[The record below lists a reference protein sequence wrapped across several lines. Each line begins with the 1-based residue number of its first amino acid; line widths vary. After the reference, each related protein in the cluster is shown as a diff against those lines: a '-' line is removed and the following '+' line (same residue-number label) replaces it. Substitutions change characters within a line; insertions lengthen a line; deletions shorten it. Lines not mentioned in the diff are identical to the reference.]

1 MALDKA
7 SSKVYTENVRAN
19 PHTRRA
25 APLGRPQRVAAR
37 KRPKATFVPA
47 GCSANSEK
55 HSIMHTRSFANAGG
69 RGVRD
74 RGGRWLDPR
83 TVGIGS
89 SPFQPRDAKRISTTL
104 DNSLDH
110 SLAMLNEQ
118 IRESSIAGCP
128 RVRAPQLGACAEIA
142 EFAGNLNEPQREVG
156 IDPPTIVV
164 DLRMMTAERLRD
176 DLDPIKLKTHC
187 IKCGVP
193 NGQPYPE
200 PVEIPG
206 KTTNRAC
213 PEEADVA
220 PTNIQQF
227 QGSANSCPH
236 DPPEDRYC
244 PVSFDE
250 GRHDGARARE
260 TLKAKLP
267 SARIVNIRVQ
277 HLGAHGQL
285 MAGGIRFSYPVYLAI
300 RESCV
305 KCLKAGVLNLGA
317 LQYVRCKY
325 GQGVDVGLEEVRRPS
340 KQDAD
345 LRRGMVTSPEMRNAI
360 VAASTRPL
368 DKLHADAD
376 DTWIKIITSGIR
388 EALVPL
394 WAHLRRD
401 CRESVGWFRWR
412 PQTSIGLYPLPAI
425 RPRSRRHRPRIR
437 RALGKCALAGSCPQV
452 SLVEERRDA
461 CSPEYLFQNPP
472 LRSTPRGCGQARMAV
487 AIGLSGVTVAY
498 APWGIARQRRS
509 K

>member
-1 MALDKA
+1 
-7 SSKVYTENVRAN
+7 
-19 PHTRRA
+19 
-25 APLGRPQRVAAR
+25 
-37 KRPKATFVPA
+37 
-47 GCSANSEK
+47 
-55 HSIMHTRSFANAGG
+55 MHTRSFASAGG
-69 RGVRD
+69 RRVRN
-74 RGGRWLDPR
+74 RGGRWRDPR
-83 TVGIGS
+83 TGGIGS
-89 SPFQPRDAKRISTTL
+89 SHFQPRDAKRISITL

-110 SLAMLNEQ
+110 ALTMLNEQ
-118 IRESSIAGCP
+118 IRESSIAGSP

-164 DLRMMTAERLRD
+164 NLRMMTAERLRD
-176 DLDPIKLKTHC
+176 DFDPIKLETHC
-187 IKCGVP
+187 IKRGGP
-193 NGQPYPE
+193 NGQPYLE

-236 DPPEDRYC
+236 DPPEDRYR

-260 TLKAKLP
+260 TLKARLP
-267 SARIVNIRVQ
+267 SARIINIRVQ
-277 HLGAHGQL
+277 HMRAHGQL
-285 MAGGIRFSYPVYLAI
+285 MAGGIRCSFPVYLAI

-305 KCLKAGVLNLGA
+305 KCLKAGVLNRGA
-317 LQYVRCKY
+317 LRHVRCKY

-345 LRRGMVTSPEMRNAI
+345 LRRGMVTSPETRNAI
-360 VAASTRPL
+360 VAASTRAL
-368 DKLHADAD
+368 DEPRADAD
-376 DTWIKIITSGIR
+376 GTWIKIITSGIR
-388 EALVPL
+388 EALVLPRP
-394 WAHLRRD
+394 HLQRD
-401 CRESVGWFRWR
+401 CRGSLGAVPMAGRVRWR
-412 PQTSIGLYPLPAI
+412 VHTSRHLTSLSATPSKEPPGSRKL
-425 RPRSRRHRPRIR
+425 RPRWLPSAAEPRGR
-437 RALGKCALAGSCPQV
+437 TPGNLLAGV
-452 SLVEERRDA
+452 SISESAAAKYASR
-461 CSPEYLFQNPP
+461 
-472 LRSTPRGCGQARMAV
+472 LRTGPRMAV